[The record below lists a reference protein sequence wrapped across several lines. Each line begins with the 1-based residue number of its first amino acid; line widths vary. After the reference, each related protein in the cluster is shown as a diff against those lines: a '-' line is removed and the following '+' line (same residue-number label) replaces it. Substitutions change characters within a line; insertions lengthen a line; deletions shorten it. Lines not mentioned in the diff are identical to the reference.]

1 MPQRERRKLLNSNS
15 MKKMDYVLHAADKDM
30 VVHLT
35 IYFWLA
41 VPTNA
46 CFSKVGPGS
55 TISRSL

>member
-1 MPQRERRKLLNSNS
+1 
-15 MKKMDYVLHAADKDM
+15 MDYVLHAADKDM

-46 CFSKVGPGS
+46 FPKLDQV
-55 TISRSL
+55 LQ